1 MVMRC
6 AAVVALGLLVTLF
19 TAVPS
24 ARAGEGYSRTGWYV
38 GAGSSYAHALFESEI
53 EDAVGVSANIEDS
66 YGFNARIGYRIL
78 PILAF
83 ELGYE
88 WIDAL
93 EASVNGMKG
102 LDIEAQVVTA
112 NAKFILPMLK
122 FQPYVLAGVGGIRYD
137 AQDDIGVGLAV
148 RDEAFAG
155 RVGGGFE
162 FYLTHHVALNAS
174 ATAVLSTEKIRG
186 VTLDDVKKLHYTVA
200 GVGLI
205 YRF

>member
-1 MVMRC
+1 MRYG
-6 AAVVALGLLVTLF
+6 AVVALGFVVVLF
-19 TAVPS
+19 SALPS
-24 ARAGEGYSRTGWYV
+24 ALADEGYSRTGWYV

-66 YGFNARIGYRIL
+66 YGFNALIGYRIL

-122 FQPYVLAGVGGIRYD
+122 LQPYVLAGIGGIRYD
-137 AQDDIGVGLAV
+137 AQDKIGVGLAV

-155 RVGGGFE
+155 RVGAGFE